1 MTLMLLRNSIN
12 EQYQILEKR
21 TKKDGLPLQFAL
33 SFVLES
39 KQNKERQIIEKLGD
53 DMLDFFKT
61 NSISF
66 ETFDQNKQNKKF
78 ANVDVV
84 SFRFKATY
92 LSQELEIPIK
102 IYSSTQEKLDA
113 ICRKLIPETN
123 SAPLKSLE

>member
-21 TKKDGLPLQFAL
+21 TKKDDLPLKFEL
-33 SFVLES
+33 SFILES
-39 KQNKERQIIEKLGD
+39 KQTKERQIIEKLGD

-66 ETFDQNKQNKKF
+66 ETFDQNKQNKKI
-78 ANVDVV
+78 ANVGVV
-84 SFRFKATY
+84 SFRFKGTY

-102 IYSSTQEKLDA
+102 IYVSTQEKLGG
-113 ICRKLIPETN
+113 ICRKLIAETDN
-123 SAPLKSLE
+123 FPLKSVE